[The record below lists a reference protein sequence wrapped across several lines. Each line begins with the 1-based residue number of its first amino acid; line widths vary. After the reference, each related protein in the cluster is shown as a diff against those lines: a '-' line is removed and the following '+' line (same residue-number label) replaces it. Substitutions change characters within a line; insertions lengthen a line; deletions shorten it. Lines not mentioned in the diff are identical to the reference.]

1 VGIARRDRSDRN
13 QVRLRHDVPSAE
25 KSTGVAEPGT
35 APIAVA
41 VANALFAATGKRIR
55 KLPIADQLSA

>member
-1 VGIARRDRSDRN
+1 M
-13 QVRLRHDVPSAE
+13 PSAE